1 MGARLL
7 ARNRLRPASRTR
19 HASVMS
25 RTEPTFDFFDEP
37 EAFLDAAE
45 GYLSANAVIVS
56 VVASV
61 ASRAVEHGL
70 EGVPYV
76 WWATVR
82 EGGDIVGVAM
92 RTAPFAPHPLF
103 VSPLSEE
110 AARALARVLHERGE
124 HPGGVNGSLPA
135 ALVVAEESAR
145 LWGGSVETAMATRLW
160 ELADLV
166 VPAGV
171 PGKARAATY
180 ADVGVCLEWFNDF
193 GRAAREQA
201 GNAGSAQG
209 EEHHDEADIRQRIA
223 DGRILVWEDGGE
235 VVHLTGFSAP
245 AFGVARIGPVYTPKD
260 RWGRGYASAA
270 VAEVSRMLVERG
282 ARVCL
287 YTDVDNPVSNH
298 VYAKIG
304 YRPVVDMANHTIV
317 D

>member
-1 MGARLL
+1 
-7 ARNRLRPASRTR
+7 
-19 HASVMS
+19 MS
-25 RTEPTFDFFDEP
+25 SAEPTFHFFDEP
-37 EAFLDAAE
+37 GAFQDTAE
-45 GYLSANAVIVS
+45 GYLSADPVILS

-61 ASRAVEHGL
+61 AGRASTQGL
-70 EGVPYV
+70 GDLPYA
-76 WWATVR
+76 WWAVVR

-92 RTAPFAPHPLF
+92 RTAPFAPYPLF
-103 VSPLSEE
+103 VSPLSEP
-110 AARALARVLHERGE
+110 AARGLARVLHERGE

-135 ALVVAEESAR
+135 ARIVAEESAR

-160 ELADLV
+160 ELSDLV
-166 VPAGV
+166 VPEGV
-171 PGKARAATY
+171 LGKARAATY

-201 GNAGSAQG
+201 GNADSAQG

-260 RWGRGYASAA
+260 HWGRGYASAA
-270 VAEVSRMLVERG
+270 VAEATRLLVERG
-282 ARVCL
+282 TRVCL

-304 YRPVVDMANHTIV
+304 YRPVVDMANHTLV
-317 D
+317 P